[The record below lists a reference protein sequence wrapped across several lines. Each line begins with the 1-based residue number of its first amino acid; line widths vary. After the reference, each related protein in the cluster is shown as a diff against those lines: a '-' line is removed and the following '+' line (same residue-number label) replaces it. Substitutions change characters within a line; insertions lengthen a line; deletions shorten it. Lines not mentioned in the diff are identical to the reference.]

1 MKTVTCLL
9 LHVFCFG
16 LLPFCILASQSQT
29 HHQDILQCL
38 VSNSPSLSE
47 VTYSPTNAS
56 YTPILEYSLVNQRF
70 AKPETPKPLLIVT
83 PKEESQIQ
91 TVIHCSKKH
100 DIQMRIRGGGNDYE
114 GLSYV
119 SHVPFVL
126 LDMINL
132 RSIDV
137 DTVAAT
143 AMVQSGATAGE
154 LYYAI
159 SQKSKTLSFTGPTF
173 SSVGLAGFV
182 GHGGYGALRRKYGL
196 AADNIID
203 ARIMDVNGRI
213 LDRKS
218 MGEDLFWAIR
228 GGGPASFGVILSW
241 KIKLVS
247 VPETVTIFT
256 IKRTLEQNATDI
268 VYKWQTVAP
277 NLPNDA
283 EVRIKAYPTKKGS
296 NTRSP
301 ETVLMSE
308 SSTGPRSD
316 TTVVVEFVGSYLGKA
331 DTLVSLM
338 QERFPELNMKK
349 EDCSEVSYI
358 QSVLANSIYSPDQ
371 PLEVLLQR
379 STFKI
384 PTKVKSAHVR
394 EPISKEGL
402 HGIWEMLLKIENAT
416 NVVFTSFGGKLD
428 DYSESSI
435 PYPHRPGVL
444 YMV

>member
-1 MKTVTCLL
+1 M
-9 LHVFCFG
+9 
-16 LLPFCILASQSQT
+16 S
-29 HHQDILQCL
+29 
-38 VSNSPSLSE
+38 
-47 VTYSPTNAS
+47 
-56 YTPILEYSLVNQRF
+56 
-70 AKPETPKPLLIVT
+70 
-83 PKEESQIQ
+83 
-91 TVIHCSKKH
+91 
-100 DIQMRIRGGGNDYE
+100 
-114 GLSYV
+114 
-119 SHVPFVL
+119 FVL
-126 LDMINL
+126 AFCH
-132 RSIDV
+132 S
-137 DTVAAT
+137 
-143 AMVQSGATAGE
+143 
-154 LYYAI
+154 
-159 SQKSKTLSFTGPTF
+159 TLSFTGPTF

-444 YMV
+444 YMVYMRVLTSGDTAKAFAWVRSLYSYLNPYVVSPRTAYAGYSDLDLGVNNQNGVTNYSQASKWGKMYFKNNFDRLVHIKSKVDPTNFFRHEQSIPPL